1 MQVKSLFLVFT
12 LSSFSLF
19 SHAFPLIPQAPAR
32 QPALRRRVAYSV
44 VAVDGGSA
52 ATSSSPNAP
61 VVTTIIQT
69 SDQTETVTAPP
80 TTLPP
85 STETITSTAILTTSE
100 PAKTV
105 DVSVTQSP
113 DPMSYQVVNADE
125 SSPSPT
131 TSYITE
137 TFTVSSS
144 VNCISSTSTE
154 SSTLTSTSTSVSNHG
169 TTPVI
174 SPGTIPG
181 AEPAIITTAPAEAG
195 WVAPSGLLPPS
206 SAITTSSTHS
216 TTTSKTYD
224 DGMWH
229 TTWRVW
235 NATSTIPTTSVAT
248 AIITSGGYDAWNQ

>member
-1 MQVKSLFLVFT
+1 MRVKSLFLVFT
-12 LSSFSLF
+12 LSSYSLI

-52 ATSSSPNAP
+52 AASSSANAP

-80 TTLPP
+80 ITLPP
-85 STETITSTAILTTSE
+85 STETITSTAILTTLE

-113 DPMSYQVVNADE
+113 GPVAYQVVNADE
-125 SSPSPT
+125 SSPSPS

-137 TFTVSSS
+137 TFTASSS
-144 VNCISSTSTE
+144 VNSKSSTSTKT
-154 SSTLTSTSTSVSNHG
+154 STLTSTSTSISTLS
-169 TTPVI
+169 TTPAI
-174 SPGTIPG
+174 SSATIPG
-181 AEPAIITTAPAEAG
+181 AEPAIITTAPAQAG
-195 WVAPSGLLPPS
+195 WVAPAGLLPPS
-206 SAITTSSTHS
+206 STITTYSTHS

-235 NATSTIPTTSVAT
+235 NATSTTPTTSIAT
-248 AIITSGGYDAWNQ
+248 AVITSGSYDDWK